1 MGLGKMMEEPYH
13 LENKIKIDYEGYAIG
28 LLLTFGL
35 AWLAG
40 RIAQLPFFSIMGIMI
55 ISILLGALWSNTK
68 ALPIPA
74 NATLGI
80 TFSSRKLLR
89 AGIVFL
95 GFRLNLTDI
104 MNAGISVLAIDMIV
118 IAFTMVFI
126 LILGKVLKVNSNLT
140 TLIAAGTAICGA
152 AAIVAVS
159 PMLKSKQEQTAIA
172 VSCIAILGTI
182 GALLLIFLYPYLPL
196 TDTEYGVLAGATLH
210 ELAHVVAAS
219 VPGGAEGGDAAILV
233 KLGRVML
240 LIPVIII
247 ISLVINRKDKSRKNT
262 LKNLPFPWFILC
274 FLLMSI
280 INTIAAIP
288 QSVISFLLTT
298 STYLLAMGM
307 VGLGLTIR
315 WKDFKK
321 VGFKP
326 IILAAM
332 GFLGL
337 LLVSPLLVLLFRFL

>member
-1 MGLGKMMEEPYH
+1 MEQH
-13 LENKIKIDYEGYAIG
+13 KI
-28 LLLTFGL
+28 
-35 AWLAG
+35 
-40 RIAQLPFFSIMGIMI
+40 IA
-55 ISILLGALWSNTK
+55 
-68 ALPIPA
+68 IPA
-74 NATLGI
+74 NAHLGI
-80 TFSSRKLLR
+80 TFSSRTLLR
-89 AGIVFL
+89 VGIILL

-118 IAFTMVFI
+118 ISFTMLFI
-126 LILGKVLKVNSNLT
+126 LALGKVLRVNNNLT

-159 PMLKSKQEQTAIA
+159 PALRSKQEQTAIA
-172 VSCIAILGTI
+172 ILGTV

-196 TDTEYGVLAGATLH
+196 TDSEYGVLVGATLH

-233 KLGRVML
+233 KLGRVL
-240 LIPVIII
+240 LLVPVILI
-247 ISLVINRKDKSRKNT
+247 ISFLINRKDKSRENT
-262 LKNLPFPWFILC
+262 LKNIPIPWFILG

-280 INTIAAIP
+280 INTFASIP
-288 QSVISFLLTT
+288 QSVISFLLTM

-307 VGLGLTIR
+307 VGLGLTIK

-326 IILAAM
+326 IILATI

-337 LLVSPLLVLLFRFL
+337 LLISPLLVLLFRLL